1 MGSAI
6 KIVLADNHR
15 LFIDG
20 LRNLLSDK
28 DDLNIVDFAFDGKE
42 LLNLLKLVHPDV
54 ILLDINMP
62 GIDGF
67 ETAKRLKA
75 SYPIIR
81 IILLTSYDDEIFFKK
96 AKDIGVNGYLLKDCS
111 KEELVDCIREVYVD
125 DQIFYLQKD
134 IRKQT
139 ANEIDKNFIN
149 QFRITEREIEIAEL
163 LKEGLTNYQVADKLN
178 ISVHTVETHRKN
190 VMHKLGVNNL
200 ASLLKFFNDN
210 RS

>member
-20 LRNLLSDK
+20 LRNLLSDEA
-28 DDLNIVDFAFDGKE
+28 DMEILDFAFDGKE
-42 LLNLLKLVHPDV
+42 LLNLLKLVHPDL

-62 GIDGF
+62 GLDGF
-67 ETAKRLKA
+67 ETSKRIKA
-75 SYPIIR
+75 SFPHIR
-81 IILLTSYDDEIFFKK
+81 IILLTSYDNELFFKK

-111 KEELVDCIREVYVD
+111 KEELLDCIRIVYSNENIFFLQD
-125 DQIFYLQKD
+125 DPK
-134 IRKQT
+134 KQT
-139 ANEIDKNFIN
+139 SNEIDRNFVN

-163 LKEGLTNYQVADKLN
+163 LKEGLTNYQVADRLN

-200 ASLLKFFNDN
+200 ASLLKYFNDN
-210 RS
+210 RY